1 MLTLTSNIW
10 SIIGGLYDFNGGE
23 NMKQEYKLAFG
34 AFLVAIF
41 AAMGYLEVV
50 SGELAFQAI
59 VGVATA
65 FGLASG
71 YQGKRR
77 G

>member
-1 MLTLTSNIW
+1 
-10 SIIGGLYDFNGGE
+10 
-23 NMKQEYKLAFG
+23 MKQEYKLAFG
-34 AFLVAIF
+34 PFLVAIF

-59 VGVATA
+59 VGVASA
-65 FGLASG
+65 FGLAAG